1 MKLLKDNLHPRKL
14 RGPEVGDRR
23 RTAKY
28 AAMRKLLMPVIALS
42 LLSAWAALSSCT
54 FDPSSETHTQR
65 EVEHLQKLTI
75 PPDSRL
81 IDQHPPTIQ
90 GWVTRADWEFE
101 TNWAGDA
108 YKSWVT
114 EKLQPDFHSYGSPN
128 SPTRFSKYDQGDA
141 EMLSVATAP
150 LAGIRRVTI
159 KLEIYPD

>member
-1 MKLLKDNLHPRKL
+1 MKLLKDSSYPRKL
-14 RGPEVGDRR
+14 RGPEVGDGR

-28 AAMRKLLMPVIALS
+28 AATRKLLKPVMALS
-42 LLSAWAALSSCT
+42 LLSAWAVLSSCT
-54 FDPSSETHTQR
+54 LDPSSETHTQR

-81 IDQHPPTIQ
+81 IDQHPPAIQ
-90 GWVTRADWEFE
+90 GSVTRADWEFE
-101 TNWAGDA
+101 TNWTGDA

-114 EKLQPDFHSYGSPN
+114 EKLQPDFHSYGSPT
-128 SPTRFSKYDQGDA
+128 SPTRFTKYEQGDA

-150 LAGIRRVTI
+150 LAGMMRVTI